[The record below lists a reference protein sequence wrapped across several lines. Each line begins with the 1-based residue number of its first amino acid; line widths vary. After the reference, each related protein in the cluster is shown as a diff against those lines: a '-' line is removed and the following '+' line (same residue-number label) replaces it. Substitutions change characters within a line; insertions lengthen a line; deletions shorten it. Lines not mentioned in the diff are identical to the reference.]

1 MRHMCFCD
9 PDERRALFHAEYR
22 DTSSICRS
30 VQKTAKEGVKVLAYD
45 CDVTSDAI
53 ELSDAV
59 DVVLG
64 NPILKESVRPLVE
77 WFVRISVI
85 FRGERGLT
93 HTECGFRRLCFSRRG
108 WRR

>member
-1 MRHMCFCD
+1 M
-9 PDERRALFHAEYR
+9 
-22 DTSSICRS
+22 
-30 VQKTAKEGVKVLAYD
+30 
-45 CDVTSDAI
+45 TSDAI

-77 WFVRISVI
+77 WFREISVI

-93 HTECGFRRLCFSRRG
+93 QSVDFGDYASADEGGGGKALL
-108 WRR
+108 